1 METELVIDRSINTH
15 TLNIK
20 KAEWPFL
27 YSVHAWITKFFIIVG
42 CDKIKVMSELIS
54 PESIVPQLGIGE
66 GMRIAD
72 FGCGSGHMTME
83 LAKRVGKDGL
93 ISAIDVQTS
102 ALETVREKAQ
112 SLGLKNVSCIHADLE
127 AVGGTDIDGETQ
139 DVIFISQALF
149 QSRSKEAIITEG
161 LRILKPMGMLVM
173 IEWKKG
179 SGGLGP
185 PDELRTSEEDL
196 KKLTEAVGFHFERN
210 IEADRFHSGMIFRK

>member
-1 METELVIDRSINTH
+1 M
-15 TLNIK
+15 
-20 KAEWPFL
+20 
-27 YSVHAWITKFFIIVG
+27 YAWITKFFIIVG

-83 LAKRVGKDGL
+83 LARKIGKDGL

-102 ALETVREKAQ
+102 SLATVKEKAR
-112 SLGLKNVSCIHADLE
+112 SLGLENVVCIHADLE
-127 AVGGTDIDGETQ
+127 VVGGTGIDSETQ

-149 QSRSKEAIITEG
+149 QSKKKEEMLKEG
-161 LRILKPMGMLVM
+161 LRILKVNGILVM

-196 KKLTEAVGFHFERN
+196 IKLTEGVGFRFERN
-210 IEADRFHSGMIFRK
+210 IEADRFHSGMIFRKQ